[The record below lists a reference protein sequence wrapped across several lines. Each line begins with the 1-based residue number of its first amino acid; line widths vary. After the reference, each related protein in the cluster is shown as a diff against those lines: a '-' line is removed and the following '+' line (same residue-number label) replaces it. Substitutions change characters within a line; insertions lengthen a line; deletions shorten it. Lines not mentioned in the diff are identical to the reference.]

1 MQVVLMM
8 GDNEMRGIHV
18 LTAALGLSLLAA
30 PVRGQDSELR
40 GTVVSADTGE
50 VVAGAWIALP
60 DQDWG
65 TYSWND
71 GHFFLPEVPSRA
83 TSYDVKALGFEPATL
98 TLEPGQPDQLVALQ
112 PDPQVLEG
120 LKGFMDQ
127 VERRRQ
133 RGGELRVFDR
143 EALAFN
149 GAFSLGDYLAQ
160 RGVRRVGQVC
170 LDERPGTLGLLE
182 RRATEFYM
190 AELVGGYLRLYT
202 EDFVERA
209 ARERL
214 ELQREPQICSGPVE
228 G

>member
-1 MQVVLMM
+1 MRGSNVLM
-8 GDNEMRGIHV
+8 V
-18 LTAALGLSLLAA
+18 AFGLSLAAA
-30 PVRGQDSELR
+30 PVRGQERELR
-40 GTVVSADTGE
+40 GTVVSAGTGD
-50 VVAGAWIALP
+50 VVAGAWIALR

-71 GHFFLPEVPSRA
+71 GHFFLPEVPGSPA
-83 TSYDVKALGFEPATL
+83 SYEVNALGYEPETL
-98 TLEPGQPDQLVALQ
+98 TLEPGDPDQVVELQ
-112 PDPQVLEG
+112 PDPDVLEG

-133 RGGELRVFDR
+133 RGGQLRMFDR

-160 RGVRRVGQVC
+160 RGVRTVRQVC

-190 AELVGGYLRLYT
+190 AEVVGGYLRLYT

-214 ELQREPQICSGPVE
+214 ELQREPQICSAPVE
-228 G
+228 GG